1 MAGLAGD
8 ADEGLLDRAQVAVT
22 GWRSVSQEPRII
34 APLSSPM
41 IAASIFPSAKIR
53 PT

>member
-1 MAGLAGD
+1 LTAL
-8 ADEGLLDRAQVAVT
+8 QVAVT